1 MAASM
6 RLIQICLLAASAE
19 SFEGRFSMSLHG
31 NFWAQDEMA
40 PAKLDANNPTDS
52 TAPKQDTER
61 PTEKGHDRVGGKFE
75 RSLKKRHREE
85 TEENPKGNEIETIA
99 NSKYPFITATHMKL
113 AAIFGKTQKSW
124 WMDWKLWVGLTVW
137 LAAWAQWLGYGY
149 SAPVA
154 TLDAVYWQRSLAVF
168 GFDIVILHILQYA
181 PSIKIGMGVVCS
193 ILCAQ
198 SLFQSYL
205 FFKFEDP
212 PPAGDGDAPPAEE
225 FNADT
230 LYLDLMLPFEQIFI
244 LFVAQI
250 GVWWFYMTSILG
262 NFDLANVN
270 YLFWLWAF
278 MAIQITMIFNRG
290 DDSALGNDFPIAEV
304 YRLVLKTD
312 QVSFALEDADDKA
325 SQFTLSKASIIAR
338 GCMGYFCNGILRE
351 IMAYTI
357 PLMLMGFSEPMDF
370 VVYCV
375 GVNFICTLDDMSDRK
390 YLMTDRT
397 TSEEKVC
404 DA

>member
-6 RLIQICLLAASAE
+6 RLMQICLLVACAE

-31 NFWAQDEMA
+31 NFWAEETPIDPA
-40 PAKLDANNPTDS
+40 PAK
-52 TAPKQDTER
+52 QETEK
-61 PTEKGHDRVGGKFE
+61 PTEKGSDRVGGKFE
-75 RSLKKRHREE
+75 RSLKERGEGEAKK
-85 TEENPKGNEIETIA
+85 NQKGDEAVTIE
-99 NSKYPFITATHMKL
+99 NSKYPFITAMHLKL
-113 AAIFGKTQKSW
+113 AAIFGKTSDSW
-124 WMDWKLWVGLTVW
+124 WMDWKLWVGLTIW

-154 TLDAVYWQRSLAVF
+154 HLDAIYWQRSLAVF

-181 PSIKIGMGVVCS
+181 PSIKIGMVVVCS

-205 FFKFEDP
+205 FFKVE
-212 PPAGDGDAPPAEE
+212 DAPPACDDDAPPADE
-225 FNADT
+225 FNCDT

-244 LFVAQI
+244 LFIAQI

-262 NFDLANVN
+262 NFDFANVN

-304 YRLVLKTD
+304 YRLVPKTD
-312 QVSFALEDADDKA
+312 QVTFALEDSEDKEA

-338 GCMGYFCNGILRE
+338 GFMGYFCNGILRE

-397 TSEEKVC
+397 TSDEKVG